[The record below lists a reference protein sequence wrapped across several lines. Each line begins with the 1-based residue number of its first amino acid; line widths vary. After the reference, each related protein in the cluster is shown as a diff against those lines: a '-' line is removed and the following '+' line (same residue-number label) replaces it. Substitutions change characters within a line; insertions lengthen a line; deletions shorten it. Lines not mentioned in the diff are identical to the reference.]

1 MIPQLT
7 LRKPEEV
14 MKLSRLGSLHQS
26 RISFMRVLLRR
37 LASENWRF
45 DNQIGILT
53 MTVLGMP
60 PIAFMAL
67 KEAIRWLLL
76 PMTFLLN

>member
-1 MIPQLT
+1 MIPQVD

-37 LASENWRF
+37 LASENWHF
-45 DNQIGILT
+45 DKPNWNGHLYFASIYWRYAINT
-53 MTVLGMP
+53 WPYYAAEET
-60 PIAFMAL
+60 AF
-67 KEAIRWLLL
+67 
-76 PMTFLLN
+76 N

>member
-7 LRKPEEV
+7 LRKPDEV

-37 LASENWRF
+37 LASEN
-45 DNQIGILT
+45 
-53 MTVLGMP
+53 
-60 PIAFMAL
+60 
-67 KEAIRWLLL
+67 
-76 PMTFLLN
+76 